1 MRRSRVLEKLRTG
14 QAVSSVKL
22 NLDNARVAEIAALA
36 GIDCLWLDLEHVA
49 SDWSVLEAQILAA
62 KVYDVDVMV
71 RVARGSYSDLVRP
84 LELDATGIMVP
95 HVMSLEDARA
105 VVHLTRFQPLGRR
118 PLDSGNADGAYGQ
131 TNLKDYLRQANDERF
146 LMLQI
151 EDPEPLPELDAIAA
165 LPGVDILFFGPG
177 DFAHALGAP
186 GDWKNPKLIEARQSV
201 VEAAR
206 AHGKFAGTTAAIASP
221 GELLAQG
228 YRFLGIGADVIGL
241 GTYFR
246 KLAADFA
253 SLEPDGGAKR

>member
-22 NLDNARVAEIAALA
+22 NIDNARVAEIAALA
-36 GIDCLWLDLEHVA
+36 GIDCLWLDQEHVA
-49 SDWSVLEAQILAA
+49 SDWSVVEAQILAA

-71 RVARGSYSDLVRP
+71 RVARGSYSDYVRP

-95 HVMSLEDARA
+95 HVMSLEDARTI
-105 VVHLTRFQPLGRR
+105 VRLTKFQPLGRR

-131 TNLKDYLRQANDERF
+131 TNLKDYLKWANEERF

-177 DFAHALGAP
+177 DFAHAVGAP
-186 GDWKNPKLIEARQSV
+186 GDWQNPALIEARQRV

-206 AHGKFAGTTAAIASP
+206 SHGKFAGTSAAVA
-221 GELLAQG
+221 GTRELLALG

-241 GTYFR
+241 SGYFR
-246 KLAADFA
+246 KLAADFTA
-253 SLEPDGGAKR
+253 LDAGRG